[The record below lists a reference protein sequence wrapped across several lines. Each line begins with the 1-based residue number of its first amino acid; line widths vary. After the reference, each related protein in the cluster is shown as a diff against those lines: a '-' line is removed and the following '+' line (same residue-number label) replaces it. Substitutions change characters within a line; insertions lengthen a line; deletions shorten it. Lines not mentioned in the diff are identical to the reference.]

1 MGETAHS
8 SRTALIARIS
18 YRPGEEVEISGI
30 YECKHA
36 DGQREMITLIR
47 GARFPNCQDCGD
59 RLSYRLEHQA
69 PYIYED
75 PDFAQ

>member
-1 MGETAHS
+1 ME
-8 SRTALIARIS
+8 L
-18 YRPGEEVEISGI
+18 SGI

-47 GARFPNCQDCGD
+47 GTRFPHCQDCGKD
-59 RLSYRLEHQA
+59 LTYRLAHEA